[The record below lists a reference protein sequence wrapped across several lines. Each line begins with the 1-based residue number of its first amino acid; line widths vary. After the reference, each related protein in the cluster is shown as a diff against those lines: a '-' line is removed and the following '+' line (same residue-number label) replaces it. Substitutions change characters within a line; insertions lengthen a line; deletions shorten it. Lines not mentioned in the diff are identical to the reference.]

1 MLIKHLHITLKV
13 LRKEHIK
20 TILVW
25 LIYSFCIIESNSSYS
40 QNSHFSNK
48 KTINRL
54 KTDIKTLSSRKM
66 FGREAGTI
74 GEIKARNYI
83 VKRINEIGIKP
94 YGKEEFHQVFFI
106 RDSIIKSSYNVLGF
120 LDNQSQKTI
129 LICAHYDHLGYE
141 INKRNRKIIYNG
153 ADDNASGVAAILEL
167 ALFFKNNEYL
177 EKNNFLFI
185 AFSSEEKGMLGSK
198 YFMQNPII
206 DTSKINFVINI
217 DMIGRMEKNMPL
229 TIEGLGS
236 SKVLFDYFKMLDF
249 DKFNLRLK
257 KRINGPSDHSSFTV
271 KFIPAL
277 HFWTGKHNDY
287 HKFSDDAHKIS
298 YKRELKIIL
307 FLEKVLMEL
316 DLLDKVKFTK

>member
-1 MLIKHLHITLKV
+1 M
-13 LRKEHIK
+13 
-20 TILVW
+20 
-25 LIYSFCIIESNSSYS
+25 Y
-40 QNSHFSNK
+40 
-48 KTINRL
+48 
-54 KTDIKTLSSRKM
+54 
-66 FGREAGTI
+66 
-74 GEIKARNYI
+74 
-83 VKRINEIGIKP
+83 KR
-94 YGKEEFHQVFFI
+94 Q
-106 RDSIIKSSYNVLGF
+106 
-120 LDNQSQKTI
+120 
-129 LICAHYDHLGYE
+129 AHYDHLGYE
-141 INKRNRKIIYNG
+141 INKRNRKLIYNG
-153 ADDNASGVAAILEL
+153 ADDNASGVAALLEL

-198 YFMQNPII
+198 YFIQNPII
-206 DTSKINFVINI
+206 DTSKINFVVNI

-236 SKVLFDYFKMLDF
+236 SKVLFDYFKMIDF

-316 DLLDKVKFTK
+316 DLLGKIKFTK